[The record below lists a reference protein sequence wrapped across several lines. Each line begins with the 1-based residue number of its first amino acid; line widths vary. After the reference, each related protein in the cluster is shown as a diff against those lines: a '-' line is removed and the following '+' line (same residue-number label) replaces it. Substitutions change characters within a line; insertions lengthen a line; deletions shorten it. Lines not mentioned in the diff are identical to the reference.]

1 MSRGRRVLL
10 GALVGVLIGGAAAY
24 LLFRPVSSPARN
36 PTSLQPYPL
45 ASTPGRPPARPLQA
59 RRPAPAFALP
69 SLRGGEI
76 RLSDFRGKVVL
87 LNFFASWCAP
97 CAAEAPDLRATSE
110 KYGGRNVVFV
120 GVAILDEF
128 DQAQAFLE
136 RHRLTYPA
144 AFDRGNKIMEKYQVT
159 GLPTSIFIDPSGM
172 IVSRFVGPF
181 IGPEGVAEL
190 ERRLA
195 QAGAQPAAP

>member
-1 MSRGRRVLL
+1 MSRGQRVLL
-10 GALVGVLIGGAAAY
+10 SALMGVLIGGAAVF
-24 LLFRPVSSPARN
+24 LLFRPASSPARN
-36 PTSLQPYPL
+36 PLSLQPYPL
-45 ASTPGRPPARPLQA
+45 ASAPGAPPARPLQA
-59 RRPAPAFALP
+59 RRPAPEFALP

-76 RLSDFRGKVVL
+76 RLADFRGKVVL

-97 CAAEAPDLRATSE
+97 CAVEAPDLRATSE
-110 KYGGRNVVFV
+110 KYRGRNVVFV

-128 DQAQAFLE
+128 GEARAFLE

-144 AFDRGNKIMEKYQVT
+144 AFDQGNKIMEKYQVT

-181 IGPEGVAEL
+181 VGPEGVTEL

-195 QAGAQPAAP
+195 QAGAPPAAP